1 MSIKN
6 ATIKNITE
14 DYLMTGNILMPS
26 EVFKKQ
32 ILKQYV
38 LYDSVFKKIC
48 KWMQIEKIKG

>member
-6 ATIKNITE
+6 ATTKNITE

-48 KWMQIEKIKG
+48 K